1 MNALNSIASK
11 SAIENQPVNDSVC
24 NLGIIEKKKVVFYL
38 FLNLKSKKYI

>member
-24 NLGIIEKKKVVFYL
+24 NLGIIEEREEKLFFYP
-38 FLNLKSKKYI
+38 NLKFF